1 MKIADICRRSP
12 VTIPATASVREAA
25 RAMQAEH
32 VGVLGLTDPFE
43 PGRIVGV
50 VTDRDLVLQVLAA
63 ERPVDGQAVAGA
75 CTTDLHGV
83 SAQASLHEAV
93 EAMQRHGVRRLLVVD
108 ADGRAVEGVISM
120 DDVLG
125 VLADELASLAATLKA
140 GLAREGVAQ
149 SEVAPSMRRARQA

>member
-1 MKIADICRRSP
+1 MKIADISRRAP

-63 ERPVDGQAVAGA
+63 ERPAEGQMVAGA
-75 CTTDLHGV
+75 CSTNLHGV
-83 SAQASLHEAV
+83 PKQATV
-93 EAMQRHGVRRLLVVD
+93 EAMQHHGVRRLLVLGD
-108 ADGRAVEGVISM
+108 DGRSVEGVLSM

-125 VLADELASLAATLKA
+125 VLANELSALAATLRV
-140 GLAREGVAQ
+140 GLAREGQ
-149 SEVAPSMRRARQA
+149 PMRAAREAR

>member
-1 MKIADICRRSP
+1 MKIADISRRAP

-50 VTDRDLVLQVLAA
+50 VTDRDLVLHVLAA
-63 ERPVDGQAVAGA
+63 ERPVDGQVVAGA
-75 CTTDLHGV
+75 CSSNLHGV
-83 SAQASLHEAV
+83 PKQASVHDAV
-93 EAMQRHGVRRLLVVD
+93 DAMKRHGVRRLLVLGD
-108 ADGRAVEGVISM
+108 DGRSVEGVLSM

-125 VLADELASLAATLKA
+125 VLADELAALAATLRA
-140 GLAREGVAQ
+140 GLAREG
-149 SEVAPSMRRARQA
+149 EPLRAAREAR

>member
-1 MKIADICRRSP
+1 MKIADISRRAP

-43 PGRIVGV
+43 PGRIVGI

-63 ERPVDGQAVAGA
+63 ERPVDGQVVAGA
-75 CTTDLHGV
+75 CSTDLHGV
-83 SAQASLHEAV
+83 PKQATVHQAV
-93 EAMQRHGVRRLLVVD
+93 ETMQRHGVRRLLVLGD
-108 ADGRAVEGVISM
+108 DGRSVEGVLSM

-125 VLADELASLAATLKA
+125 VLADELAALAATLRV
-140 GLAREGVAQ
+140 GLTREAQ
-149 SEVAPSMRRARQA
+149 VPPSSRQAR

>member
-1 MKIADICRRSP
+1 MKIADISRRAP

-25 RAMQAEH
+25 RAMQAAR

-63 ERPVDGQAVAGA
+63 ERPVDGQVVASA
-75 CTTDLHGV
+75 CSTDLHGV
-83 SAQASLHEAV
+83 PKQATVHQAV
-93 EAMQRHGVRRLLVVD
+93 ETMQRHGVRRLLVLGD
-108 ADGRAVEGVISM
+108 DGRSVGGVLSM

-125 VLADELASLAATLKA
+125 VLADELAALAATLRV
-140 GLAREGVAQ
+140 GLTREAQVPPSARE
-149 SEVAPSMRRARQA
+149 AR